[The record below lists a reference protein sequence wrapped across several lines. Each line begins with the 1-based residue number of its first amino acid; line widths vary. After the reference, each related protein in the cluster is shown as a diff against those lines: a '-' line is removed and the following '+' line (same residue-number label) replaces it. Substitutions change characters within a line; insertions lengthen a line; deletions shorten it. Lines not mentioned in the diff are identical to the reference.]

1 MPNILKSLAALSFIP
16 MLLTPIAAQ
25 AQDSAPTEQ
34 SQIEADRAAARA
46 AREAEKE
53 AARVRKQQQ
62 EEAEK
67 AAKQA
72 QKEEDKKA
80 KAAEK
85 EARKAA
91 KEQEEASEDKDK
103 EARKAARD
111 AEKES
116 LEKRDNNAAD
126 ASAVGASLVP
136 TPDKADP
143 DNILYLDLRSG
154 RAHV

>member
-1 MPNILKSLAALSFIP
+1 MPNILYSLAALSFIP
-16 MLLTPIAAQ
+16 MLLAPIAAQ
-25 AQDSAPTEQ
+25 AQESAPTEQ

-80 KAAEK
+80 KAAE
-85 EARKAA
+85 
-91 KEQEEASEDKDK
+91 
-103 EARKAARD
+103 
-111 AEKES
+111 
-116 LEKRDNNAAD
+116 
-126 ASAVGASLVP
+126 
-136 TPDKADP
+136 
-143 DNILYLDLRSG
+143 
-154 RAHV
+154 